1 MSETP
6 RRLKDL
12 RVADLK
18 VELEK
23 RGLTTSGIKAILADR
38 LKADLTEKGLDPD
51 EFDFNS
57 SDRNEDEEASE
68 DQDIQEASEDQDIQ
82 EASEDQEIKQDPEEA
97 EQEEV
102 DDSVD
107 DPADTANEGDTGED
121 PTKSEG
127 DENLEESD
135 DKPQAEEKEHDED
148 SLNIMVGDE
157 DNLFGEEEKTN
168 GIPGSPPRPETAPVK
183 HPFTSKDT
191 ISLSSRAEKAPSENS
206 SMRVN
211 PDESQSVASHD
222 SHEGTKDAEVKI
234 SSESA
239 AKEEEP
245 KKIANPSSDSPRNL
259 WISGLSSITKAAEL
273 KSVFSTVG
281 KVSGAKIVTNSR
293 SSGARCYGYVT
304 MGCADDAAKC
314 VEKLNKTELNGS
326 MIIVELATAYNGP
339 GKSDRKR
346 SPERNQKSSSRDLAK
361 RDDRRSGHHSS
372 GSSSSHHRAH
382 NGPSRHV
389 DDHRLDARRVE
400 RRLEPP
406 HRATSSQRHV
416 APRRD
421 DRHNAQMLTF
431 DQIKDQR
438 KREQMRDEERK
449 RREREK
455 RRIEE
460 DDRRRKDSL
469 RRQREEEDKLRRERE
484 ELKMEREKLEREKQE
499 IMKFER
505 ERQRLERDKLERE
518 KMELERLR
526 RQQIGSRGEDRRGS
540 KRPADD
546 RDPFAGDRKRSTHRD
561 DFAAS
566 NSRGTFN

>member
-6 RRLKDL
+6 RRLRDL

-51 EFDFNS
+51 EYDFNS
-57 SDRNEDEEASE
+57 ADQDEDEETIE
-68 DQDIQEASEDQDIQ
+68 DQDIQEASED
-82 EASEDQEIKQDPEEA
+82 EEIKQDPEEA

-102 DDSVD
+102 DD
-107 DPADTANEGDTGED
+107 PADSAKDCDTGED

-127 DENLEESD
+127 DENLEEDD

-157 DNLFGEEEKTN
+157 DNLFGEEEKAN

-222 SHEGTKDAEVKI
+222 SHEGAKDAEVKN
-234 SSESA
+234 STEGA
-239 AKEEEP
+239 TKEEEP
-245 KKIANPSSDSPRNL
+245 KKSDNSSSDSPRNL

-346 SPERNQKSSSRDLAK
+346 SSERSRKSSSRDLAK

-372 GSSSSHHRAH
+372 GSTSSHHRAH
-382 NGPSRHV
+382 NGPSRHI
-389 DDHRLDARRVE
+389 DDHRVDARRVE

-455 RRIEE
+455 RRMEE

-484 ELKMEREKLEREKQE
+484 ELKLEREKLEREKQE

-546 RDPFAGDRKRSTHRD
+546 RDPYAGDRKRSAHRD
-561 DFAAS
+561 DFGAS
-566 NSRGTFN
+566 NSRGTSILISVGI